1 MEFQRLEILL
11 QDKINDLR
19 KLKVLILGVGGVGG
33 SSALALARMGINE
46 ITLVDYDKVDI
57 TNINRQ
63 VVAYH
68 STIGKLKV
76 DVLKDLI
83 LDINPDCKV
92 TTYPIFYNE
101 ENRDLI
107 FNNDYDYILDC
118 CDAIKSKE
126 IIIRESVKRKIKII
140 SSMGAGFKFNPS
152 LIEVTKLKN
161 TSYDKLAKILR
172 YNLKDNKDCLDIRV
186 VYSKEVIEHHDK
198 VIGSNSIIPNM
209 FGLYMASIILNDIKG
224 EDNEK
229 V

>member
-1 MEFQRLEILL
+1 MEFQRLEVLL

-92 TTYPIFYNE
+92 ITYPIFYNE
-101 ENRDLI
+101 DNKDLI

-118 CDAIKSKE
+118 CDVVKSKE
-126 IIIRESVKRKIKII
+126 IIIRESVKRGIKII

-224 EDNEK
+224 ER
-229 V
+229 

>member
-1 MEFQRLEILL
+1 MEFQRLELL
-11 QDKINDLR
+11 LKDKISDLR

-33 SSALALARMGINE
+33 SSAIAIARMGVNE
-46 ITLVDYDKVDI
+46 ISLVDYDKVDI

-76 DVLKDLI
+76 DVLKELI
-83 LDINPDCKV
+83 LDINPNCKV

-101 ENRDLI
+101 ENKDVI

-118 CDAIKSKE
+118 CDSIKSKE
-126 IIIRESVKRKIKII
+126 IIIRESVKRGINII

-152 LIEVTKLKN
+152 MIEVTKLKN

-172 YNLKDNKDCLDIRV
+172 YNLRDNQDCLDIRV

>member
-11 QDKINDLR
+11 ADKLNDLR

-33 SSALALARMGINE
+33 SAAIALARMGINN
-46 ITLVDYDKVDI
+46 IVLVDYDKVDI

-92 TTYPIFYNE
+92 ITYPIFYNE
-101 ENRDLI
+101 DNKDII
-107 FNNDYDYILDC
+107 FKDKYDYILDC
-118 CDAIKSKE
+118 CDVVKSKE
-126 IIIRESVKRKIKII
+126 IIIRESVKRNINII
-140 SSMGAGFKFNPS
+140 SSMGAGFKFEPS
-152 LIEVTKLKN
+152 MIEVSKLKN

-186 VYSKEVIEHHDK
+186 VYSKEVVKYHDK

-224 EDNEK
+224 EIHEK

>member
-11 QDKINDLR
+11 QDKLNDLR

-33 SSALALARMGINE
+33 SLAIAVARMGINE

-63 VVAYH
+63 VVAFH

-83 LDINPDCKV
+83 LDINPSCNV
-92 TTYPIFYNE
+92 LTYPIFYNE
-101 ENRDLI
+101 ANKDVI
-107 FNNDYDYILDC
+107 FNNNYDYILDC
-118 CDAIKSKE
+118 CDSIKSKE
-126 IIIRESVKRKIKII
+126 IIIRESVKRGINVI
-140 SSMGAGFKFNPS
+140 SSMGAGFKFDPS
-152 LIEVTKLKN
+152 MIEISKLKN

-172 YNLKDNKDCLDIRV
+172 YNLKDNKDCLNIRV
-186 VYSKEVIEHHDK
+186 VYSKESIGSHDK

-224 EDNEK
+224 EANEK
-229 V
+229 I